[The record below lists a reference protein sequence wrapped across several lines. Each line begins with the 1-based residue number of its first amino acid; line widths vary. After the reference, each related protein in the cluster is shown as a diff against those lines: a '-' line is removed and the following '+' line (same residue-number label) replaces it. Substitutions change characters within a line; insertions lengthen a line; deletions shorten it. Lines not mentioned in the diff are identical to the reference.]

1 MMTLVEAT
9 GLIGTVVSIP
19 MESVRVNVQVKD
31 AKVAYGRFRFLV
43 SPVDGDGEMWV
54 LADRLGVA

>member
-1 MMTLVEAT
+1 MTLVEAT
-9 GLIGTVVSIP
+9 ALIGSTVSIP
-19 MESVRVNVQVKD
+19 MESVRVNVRVMD
-31 AKVAYGRFRFLV
+31 AKVAYGRFRFLI